1 VRKRLKPVRDEGRAT
16 RLEIYM
22 EEWGVSSGAFARH
35 AGISR
40 THLLRLR
47 RGDSEPSR
55 ATMVALAETASAMRS
70 RYVYVVE
77 LFELAPADEAIYIAL
92 LERKQAT

>member
-1 VRKRLKPVRDEGRAT
+1 MKPVRDESRST

-40 THLLRLR
+40 THLRRLR
-47 RGDSEPSR
+47 NGDVDPTR

-77 LFELAPADEAIYIAL
+77 LFELSPADELIYQAL
-92 LERKQAT
+92 IRKLS